1 MMALVFEVYGA
12 LCLFALVVFLALA
25 AVAKFGPDLDKDEF
39 DPAEFDLAEFVKLK
53 KLLSPVDVLSIE
65 PLIMEEQFWPP
76 PSRQARAERAS
87 HEKAPATL
95 PYP

>member
-39 DPAEFDLAEFVKLK
+39 DPAEFDLTEFVKLK

-65 PLIMEEQFWPP
+65 PLIMEEPFWSP

>member
-39 DPAEFDLAEFVKLK
+39 DPAEFDLTEFVNLR
-53 KLLSPVDVLSIE
+53 SS
-65 PLIMEEQFWPP
+65 
-76 PSRQARAERAS
+76 
-87 HEKAPATL
+87 
-95 PYP
+95 